1 MKLNKKRMV
10 LLSLGLV
17 LLALVIGCFTVGSV
31 DYEKAEEDIETIE
44 YARIESR
51 KLYIES
57 LNMGKSIMFNYN
69 SNEYNEDNFY
79 DEVENAKV
87 YYAKLQHVDMEEIE
101 KYCKYTNTD
110 YDEILNKY
118 NQSLRTVAYVE
129 YAFGELEKS
138 IYDGVI
144 AFADIN
150 GLLKNDEV
158 PSDKLDKLEKYD
170 ALSGFVEYK

>member
-1 MKLNKKRMV
+1 MKLNKKRM
-10 LLSLGLV
+10 LGLSLGLV
-17 LLALVIGCFTVGSV
+17 LVLLVIGCFASNSV

-51 KLYIES
+51 RLYIES

-110 YDEILNKY
+110 YNEILNKY

-144 AFADIN
+144 AFAGIN
-150 GLLKNDEV
+150 GLLKDDEV

-170 ALSGFVEYK
+170 ALSGFEEYK

>member
-1 MKLNKKRMV
+1 MKLSKKGM
-10 LLSLGLV
+10 LGLALGLV

-57 LNMGKSIMFNYN
+57 LNMGKSIWLNCD
-69 SNEYNEDNFY
+69 YNEDNFY

-110 YDEILNKY
+110 YNEILNKY
-118 NQSLRTVAYVE
+118 NQTFRTPKYIE
-129 YAFGELEKS
+129 YAFEELEKS
-138 IYDGVI
+138 E
-144 AFADIN
+144 IN
-150 GLLKNDEV
+150 GLIAFGEISGLLEEDEV
-158 PSDKLDKLEKYD
+158 PADKLELLRKYD
-170 ALSGFVEYK
+170 ALTGYVEVE

>member
-17 LLALVIGCFTVGSV
+17 LVLLVIGCFTVGSV

-51 KLYIES
+51 RLYIES
-57 LNMGKSIMFNYN
+57 LNMGKSIWLNCD
-69 SNEYNEDNFY
+69 YNEDNFY

-110 YDEILNKY
+110 YNEILNKY

-150 GLLKNDEV
+150 GLLKDDEV

-170 ALSGFVEYK
+170 ALSGFEEYK